1 MFTISS
7 NKDSERLY
15 FIMKNRYKHNSN
27 NELLHYK
34 NHDKFIYPIITCDA
48 VHEYFDTENG
58 SIP

>member
-34 NHDKFIYPIITCDA
+34 NHDKFIYPIITSDA
-48 VHEYFDTENG
+48 VHEHFDTENG